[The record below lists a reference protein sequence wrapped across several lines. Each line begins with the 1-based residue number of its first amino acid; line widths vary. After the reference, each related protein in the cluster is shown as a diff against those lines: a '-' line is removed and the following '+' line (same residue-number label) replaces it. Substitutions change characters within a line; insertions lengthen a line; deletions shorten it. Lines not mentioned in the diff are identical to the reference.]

1 MNLDANYD
9 LSDFKLVQKGKASM
23 NAFNIKAD
31 EEESKFDLSIV
42 NAILSRKVRN
52 YLLTHPRVL
61 NVVGDDG
68 DIDDPD
74 ALERMYERICG

>member
-1 MNLDANYD
+1 
-9 LSDFKLVQKGKASM
+9 M

-42 NAILSRKVRN
+42 NAILSRQVRN
-52 YLLTHPRVL
+52 YLLAHPRVL